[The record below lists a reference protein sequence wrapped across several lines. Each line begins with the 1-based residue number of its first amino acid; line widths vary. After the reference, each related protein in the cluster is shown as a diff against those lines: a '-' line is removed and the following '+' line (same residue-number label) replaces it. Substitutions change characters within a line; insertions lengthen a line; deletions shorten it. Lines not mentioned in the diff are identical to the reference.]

1 MDIPDFIYNKTTS
14 KAIKKTNKPSHV
26 KTSQFLI
33 TINPNLGTKKLD
45 NETVKQI
52 YINLENTKNKL
63 KENIKEYVKSMPG
76 KKNFIP
82 PNLIKFEAQHER
94 GEMVGK
100 LHTHIYIQFDNLC
113 YMNVDKIREL
123 YDNEFTIVNPI
134 VRYNEL
140 KQQGKKPI
148 RVEAKYIKDGL
159 NTSLN
164 YIFKGQNKDNNNQN
178 ENKEDKI
185 ITQDQIQNISKS
197 KSNTN
202 INDDEKYELS
212 SYLDGFNLDNNGFPK
227 PKINRYRR
235 R

>member
-14 KAIKKTNKPSHV
+14 KAVKKTNKPSHTR
-26 KTSQFLI
+26 TSQFLL

-45 NETVKQI
+45 NETIKQI

-82 PNLIKFEAQHER
+82 PDLIKFEAQHER

-113 YMNVDKIREL
+113 YMNVDKLKEI
-123 YDNEFTIVNPI
+123 YDNEFSIVNPI
-134 VRYNEL
+134 SRYNEL
-140 KQQGKKPI
+140 KQAGKKPMRI
-148 RVEAKYIKDGL
+148 EAKYIKDEL
-159 NTSLN
+159 NTSIN
-164 YIFKGQNKDNNNQN
+164 YIFKGQNKNSEDKDNNQD
-178 ENKEDKI
+178 KEKI
-185 ITQDQIQNISKS
+185 ITQDELPKS
-197 KSNTN
+197 KSNNT

-212 SYLDGFNLDNNGFPK
+212 SLLDGFILNNNGFPK
-227 PKINRYRR
+227 PKIFRHKY
-235 R
+235 